1 VFDRYMDTVIFLWKS
16 DDNFKKKFNSCN
28 GFCTTHY
35 AIMIKEASSK
45 LNGDALMIFID
56 TLNNLY
62 IANMERVRDDLEW
75 FINKNDYKYANEPW
89 NNAKDA
95 IPRALTKANSI
106 L

>member
-1 VFDRYMDTVIFLWKS
+1 MV
-16 DDNFKKKFNSCN
+16 
-28 GFCTTHY
+28 
-35 AIMIKEASSK
+35 KEAPNK
-45 LNGDALMIFID
+45 LNGDDLNLFID

-62 IANMERVRDDLEW
+62 ITNMERVRDDLEW

-89 NNAKDA
+89 KNAKDA